1 MEAHRLQEVHRMSTE
16 SVSASFVS
24 RVLTNDA
31 LRKGFAAAIA
41 GAIIATVSEAV
52 WPSHR

>member
-16 SVSASFVS
+16 SASASFFS
-24 RVLTNDA
+24 RVVSNDA